1 MTIKIGSMRDLVEI
15 QELVKTSDSRGG
27 NVEVPKKIGEE
38 YAKVRPANSNEQLL
52 FGQQQHA
59 IVHRVVMRYNA
70 LVKPSSRLL
79 LQGTR
84 ILQIESL
91 ENVDE
96 KDEFLNLICV
106 EAST

>member
-1 MTIKIGSMRDLVEI
+1 MSLRIGKMRDLVEI
-15 QELVKTSDSRGG
+15 QEMVKTSDSRGG

-38 YAKVRPANSNEQLL
+38 YANVKPANSNERLL

-59 IVHRVVMRYNA
+59 IVHRVTMRYNPV
-70 LVKPSSRLL
+70 VKPDSRLL

-91 ENVDE
+91 ENLDE
-96 KDEFLNLICV
+96 KDEFLKLICV